1 MIHWYRKLY
10 MDEKVGK
17 NPGKSRRRVMKKKAL
32 QKLCGKN
39 YYVIALAQNPENIF
53 EIMGTRQF
61 FFRRYE
67 RMDIYVVGLAAD
79 RKSAIELTQEILV
92 PLLNQG
98 EVRLRE
104 HFPRKDFW

>member
-1 MIHWYRKLY
+1 

-53 EIMGTRQF
+53 DIMGTRQF